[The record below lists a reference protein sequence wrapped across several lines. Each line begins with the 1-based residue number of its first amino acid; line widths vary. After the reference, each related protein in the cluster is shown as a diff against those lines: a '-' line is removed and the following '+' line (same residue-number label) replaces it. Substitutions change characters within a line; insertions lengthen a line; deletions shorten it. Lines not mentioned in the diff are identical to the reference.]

1 MDYGANY
8 NSVRYHG
15 SGASEKLE
23 KAPPVHGRGGR
34 RARKSKPDVEVE
46 RFVEPI
52 IRSWT

>member
-23 KAPPVHGRGGR
+23 KALTVHGGGGR
-34 RARKSKPDVEVE
+34 RARKSKLDVEVKRFE
-46 RFVEPI
+46 RTI
-52 IRSWT
+52 IISRA